1 MAHEAR
7 AVADVGVTGG
17 AVSVTRSMDPAFW
30 AGRRVFMT
38 GHTGFKGSWALAML
52 AELGAQVTGFALA
65 PPTTP
70 CLFNLIDGPSL
81 CDDQRG
87 DVRDA
92 DGLARAVAA
101 ARPEIVLHMA
111 AQPLVRESYVT
122 PVETYATNV
131 MGTVHLLEAC
141 RLAPGVRAV
150 VVVTTDKCY
159 ENNGWVWGYR
169 ESDRLGGADPYS
181 NSKAACELVVDSY
194 RHSFFGVQSSTPLHL
209 ASARA
214 GNVIGGGDFA
224 ADRLIPDAVRAFAA
238 GDSLAIRNPQAVRPW
253 QHVLEPLAGYLQL
266 AGRLHE
272 TRDAAEGWNFGP
284 PTEENASVATV
295 ADMVAARWGSDA
307 DWEQDQGFHPHEA
320 ATLKLDST
328 KARLELGWMPAFD
341 LQRAVDATTDWYLA
355 HRNGADMRAFT
366 FAQVRDYLGVAS

>member
-1 MAHEAR
+1 MADL
-7 AVADVGVTGG
+7 V
-17 AVSVTRSMDPAFW
+17 VSGTMDRGFW

-52 AELGAQVTGFALA
+52 AELGAEVTGFALA

-70 CLFNLIDGPSL
+70 CLFDLIDGPSL
-81 CDDQRG
+81 CREGQGDLRG
-87 DVRDA
+87 DIRDA
-92 DGLARAVAA
+92 DALARAVAD

-122 PVETYATNV
+122 PVATYATNV

-141 RLAPGVRAV
+141 RLAPGVRAI

-159 ENNGWVWGYR
+159 ENHGWVWGYR
-169 ESDRLGGADPYS
+169 ENDRLGGADPYS
-181 NSKAACELVVDSY
+181 NSKAACELVVDAY
-194 RHSFFGVQSSTPLHL
+194 RRSFFSADSGTRLQLG
-209 ASARA
+209 SARA

-238 GDSLAIRNPQAVRPW
+238 GESLAIRNPLAVRPW

-266 AGRLHE
+266 ARRLHE
-272 TRDAAEGWNFGP
+272 TRSAAEGWNFGP
-284 PTEENASVATV
+284 PTEESASVATV
-295 ADMVAARWGSDA
+295 AGMVAARWGGA
-307 DWEQDQGFHPHEA
+307 AGWKQDEGFHPHEA

-328 KARLELGWMPAFD
+328 KARLELGWTPAFD

-355 HRNGADMRAFT
+355 HRDGADMRAFT
-366 FAQVRDYLGVAS
+366 FAQVRDYLGTGR